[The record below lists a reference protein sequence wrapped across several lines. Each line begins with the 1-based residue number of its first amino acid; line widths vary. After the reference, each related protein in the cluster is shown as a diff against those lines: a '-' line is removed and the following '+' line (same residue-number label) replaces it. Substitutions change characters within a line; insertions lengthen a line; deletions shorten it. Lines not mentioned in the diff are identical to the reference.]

1 MIELTA
7 IAEVWY
13 SCELTE
19 EDEQKVRE
27 FMKSEGVS
35 VADAVRELWMRN
47 EIEIYTSSIESDFHT
62 QEIYDVVDCGEEDD

>member
-13 SCELTE
+13 ACELME

-27 FMKSEGVS
+27 FMKSEDVS
-35 VADAVRELWMRN
+35 VAYAVRELWMRN
-47 EIEIYTSSIESDFHT
+47 EIEIYTNSTESDFRT
-62 QEIYDVVDCGEEDD
+62 QEIYDVVDYEEEDD